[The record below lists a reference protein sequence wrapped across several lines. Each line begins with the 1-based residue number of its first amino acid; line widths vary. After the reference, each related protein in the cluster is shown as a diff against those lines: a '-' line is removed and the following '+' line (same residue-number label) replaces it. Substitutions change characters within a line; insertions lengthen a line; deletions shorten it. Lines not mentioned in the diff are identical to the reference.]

1 MGIKLPKCPNC
12 SAPLKIDHQAHSFFC
27 EYCGARIFDAGLQEA
42 QNESLRMELRKQE
55 ADIESRRMELEY
67 EQKRK
72 AYENGST
79 RDTLYR
85 KDGRAI
91 KRDLV
96 MFCQNCGNEIAG
108 SAAFCPSCGT
118 LAGQVTQQSS
128 QPIIVNVMNTTG
140 DGGHW
145 NYPYRSKWAAF
156 FLCLL
161 FGGFGIH
168 RFYVGKTG
176 TGIIWLFTLGLFS
189 FGWITDLLLILFGAF
204 RDKAGYPLR

>member
-1 MGIKLPKCPNC
+1 MGIKLPNCPNC
-12 SAPLKIDHQAHSFFC
+12 SALLKIDHKWHSFSC
-27 EYCGARIFDAGLQEA
+27 EYCGAQFFDIRLKEA
-42 QNESLRMELRKQE
+42 ENESKKMELKRKE
-55 ADIESRRMELEY
+55 AENESRRMELEY
-67 EQKRK
+67 EQKRR

-91 KRDLV
+91 KRDFV
-96 MFCQNCGNEIAG
+96 MFCQTCGNEITGGA
-108 SAAFCPSCGT
+108 SFCPSCGT
-118 LAGQVTQQSS
+118 LVGQVPQGTS
-128 QPIIVNVMNTTG
+128 QPIIVNVNTNSN
-140 DGGHW
+140 GGYG

-156 FLCLL
+156 FLCLF

-176 TGIIWLFTLGLFS
+176 TGLIWLFTLGIFS
-189 FGWITDLLLILFGAF
+189 FGWIIDLLLILFGAF